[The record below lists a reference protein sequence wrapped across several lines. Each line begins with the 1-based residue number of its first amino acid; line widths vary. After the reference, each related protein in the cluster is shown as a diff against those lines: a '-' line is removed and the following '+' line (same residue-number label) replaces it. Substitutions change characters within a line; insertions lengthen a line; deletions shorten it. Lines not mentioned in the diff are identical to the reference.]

1 MDYKLYLISELKDL
15 EDRTKVRIVGYV
27 LDKFISKDEKFGY
40 IILMDDSFGKV
51 KVKFFD
57 ERVKFLKTIKIT
69 ELIEVYGY
77 KKENSVIASLAFK
90 RLEEEYLL
98 FLIRKLGGLKELVE
112 KKEELEFK
120 PATEVKEEE
129 IKRVITLP
137 NSEGLDEKVY
147 NYIKQNPSCT
157 IEQMEKD
164 LKIPRKELED
174 VLLELLARG
183 EIYEPKP
190 GRFEVV

>member
-147 NYIKQNPSCT
+147 NYINTDGTSR
-157 IEQMEKD
+157 
-164 LKIPRKELED
+164 L
-174 VLLELLARG
+174 
-183 EIYEPKP
+183 
-190 GRFEVV
+190 